1 MLSISKRRVLITNAI
16 QREDGY
22 EYYINF
28 NGDLVI
34 SKIEGKINQRN
45 LQKAR
50 NHFID
55 NARFQ
60 W

>member
-1 MLSISKRRVLITNAI
+1 MITNAI